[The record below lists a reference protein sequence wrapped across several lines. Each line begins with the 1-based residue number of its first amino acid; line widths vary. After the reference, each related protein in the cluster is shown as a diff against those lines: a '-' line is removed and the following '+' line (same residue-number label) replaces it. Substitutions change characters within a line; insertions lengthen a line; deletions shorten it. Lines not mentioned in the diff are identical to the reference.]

1 MSVVSYSFLL
11 FLLIVCLVYYMV
23 PKKWQW
29 VVLLAAGIIF
39 YAGAGVSYLAVVGLT
54 ALVVYGCSLLMQ
66 KNLDQQEELLKEADR
81 KTARKIKNEM
91 KHKRKRVLVC
101 GLVVVIGILVLFKGS
116 DFLIENVNVL
126 LSHTVHTQ
134 ISAWKL
140 VAPLGISFYSFMM
153 IAYLVDLYHGKISAQ
168 KNFLKYLTYVLY
180 FPHITQG
187 PIGRY
192 DPLGTEMFAEHRF
205 DYDMFRKGIW
215 LMIWGYFKK
224 LVIADR
230 IAPFVT
236 TVIKNAPDYS
246 GPIFL
251 LVGVI
256 YSIQIYCDFSGCM
269 DIVRGSSECLGI
281 RLKEN
286 FRRPY
291 FSRNMPEFWRRW
303 HISLGEFFRENVF
316 YPVSTSAMFLKLNTA
331 GRKRF
336 GNEWGRNIASCLPIL
351 CVWILTG
358 VWHGANWNYIGWGV
372 YHGILIC
379 LSAMF
384 EQPIKNLMEKAK
396 INTDHM
402 AFQVFQMLRTFFLCL
417 IGRLIFL
424 GNGLSDSFYMI
435 GSAFC
440 RPQAAYTMKLF
451 VLRRKEWAFVL
462 VCMLL
467 LLAVSIAQEILE
479 RRGINMTIR
488 DWLGNRNVVF
498 RGAVLLAGVLL
509 ILCFGVYG
517 AGAGATFIYEQF

>member
-11 FLLIVCLVYYMV
+11 FLLIVCMVYYIV

-29 VVLLAAGIIF
+29 VVLLAAGIVF

-66 KNLDQQEELLKEADR
+66 KNLDQQEELLKDADR
-81 KTARKIKNEM
+81 KAARKIKNEM
-91 KHKRKRVLVC
+91 KHKRKRVLVA
-101 GLVVVIGILVLFKGS
+101 GLIVVIGILVLFKGS
-116 DFLIENVNVL
+116 DFLIENLNVL

-140 VAPLGISFYSFMM
+140 IAPLGISFYSFMM

-168 KNFLKYLTYVLY
+168 KNFLRYLTYVLY

-187 PIGRY
+187 PIGRG

-230 IAPFVT
+230 VAPFVT

-251 LVGVI
+251 LVGVV

-316 YPVSTSAMFLKLNTA
+316 YPVSTSALFLKLNTA

-358 VWHGANWNYIGWGV
+358 VWHGANWTFVIWGLFYFVILTIEKLTGFTKKLGAFSHVYTMLLVIIGWVIFRAKDIASAWEYLKNMFGFGSLPLYDSTALFYISNYSFFLV
-372 YHGILIC
+372 LGIIC
-379 LSAMF
+379 CF
-384 EQPIKNLMEKAK
+384 PIIRTLKNK
-396 INTDHM
+396 INTNKP
-402 AFQVFQMLRTFFLCL
+402 V
-417 IGRLIFL
+417 
-424 GNGLSDSFYMI
+424 
-435 GSAFC
+435 
-440 RPQAAYTMKLF
+440 YT
-451 VLRRKEWAFVL
+451 VVSGIVL
-462 VCMLL
+462 VAL
-467 LLAVSIAQEILE
+467 
-479 RRGINMTIR
+479 
-488 DWLGNRNVVF
+488 F
-498 RGAVLLAGVLL
+498 L
-509 ILCFGVYG
+509 ISVTYIIKGTYNP
-517 AGAGATFIYEQF
+517 FIYFNF